1 MCRYAMTTYKA
12 HYACFNCRKTFKRR
26 LLKDLKRNNTDAAT
40 KCPQCGELT
49 ADMGLDFK
57 SPRQTDVKSWE
68 HMKNLHTVGQTF
80 HSCGCSGPG
89 YIPDT
94 TEKLLEYLEKRKAD
108 YLKHLQFWLNR
119 NANNAEIDL
128 KDIEDKTSYYSVPEQ
143 LRGKNDKNGMM
154 KAIEYWNNKLADLE
168 NRMRSLAV

>member
-1 MCRYAMTTYKA
+1 MCRYAMAIYKP

-26 LLKDLKRNNTDAAT
+26 LLGDLTDVEA
-40 KCPQCGELT
+40 KCPQCGNLT

-68 HMKNLHTVGQTF
+68 QMKNLYTVGQTF

-94 TEKLLEYLEKRKAD
+94 TEKLLEYIKEKKAT
-108 YLKHLQFWLNR
+108 YLKHLQFWLSHS
-119 NANNAEIDL
+119 ANNAETDL
-128 KDIEDKTSYYSVPEQ
+128 KDIEDKTSYYSVPE
-143 LRGKNDKNGMM
+143 RWHGKNNKSGA
-154 KAIEYWNNKLADLE
+154 KEAIEFWNMKLADLE
-168 NRMRSLAV
+168 ERIGNLTV